1 MKLKRIAALIGA
13 LFFIILALAL
23 FVSAIV
29 GAPFEVL
36 AAPLFCLVLVPIIA
50 YDMVL
55 GGRVFREDKKRGHPG
70 TDSI

>member
-36 AAPLFCLVLVPIIA
+36 AALLFCLVLIPIITYA
-50 YDMVL
+50 MVL
-55 GGRVFREDKKRGHPG
+55 AARVFRKDKKSDHTD
-70 TDSI
+70 TDSL

>member
-36 AAPLFCLVLVPIIA
+36 AALLFCLVLIPIIA
-50 YDMVL
+50 YAMVL
-55 GGRVFREDKKRGHPG
+55 EARVFRKDKKSDHTD